1 MNFAFAKTVG
11 RSRRNGPDKH
21 GEEHGLILRVMP
33 SGSKQCI
40 WRGTVHGHRRDLGL
54 GAFPHVSLAEA
65 RAKALDYRR
74 LARAGSDPATA
85 RPTPEPSTKHS
96 KSRAP
101 TFRKTASG
109 PSTHWP
115 QSRMP
120 TSSDSRSS
128 CARGRFICRHDR
140 ELRDAARARR
150 NQRPALGDGSINRSA
165 SRKLDLPPTRLNGS
179 TSSIPGPFR
188 RARNTRILPKV
199 LSVWV
204 HRIEYEQGGWVASL
218 ATHAPL
224 CGVRCGE
231 RSDNP
236 SFPRVLRRVSLRE
249 RVLPGTGVA
258 GRLTRPSGGDGQY
271 PV

>member
-11 RSRRNGPDKH
+11 HSRRNGPDKL
-21 GEEHGLILRVMP
+21 GEEHGLILRMMP
-33 SGSKQCI
+33 SGSKQWI

-109 PSTHWP
+109 PSTHWR

-128 CARGRFICRHDR
+128 CARDRFICRHDR
-140 ELRDAARARR
+140 ERELRDAATVRGREEINALLWAMARSIGP
-150 NQRPALGDGSINRSA
+150 RPANPISRRRAETVRPPQSRDPSAAQGTRGYFRKSFPSGYIESNTNRVA
-165 SRKLDLPPTRLNGS
+165 GLPRWPPTR
-179 TSSIPGPFR
+179 R
-188 RARNTRILPKV
+188 CA
-199 LSVWV
+199 
-204 HRIEYEQGGWVASL
+204 A
-218 ATHAPL
+218 
-224 CGVRCGE
+224 CGVANGPTTLVSHVSFAGFPCGNAYCLE
-231 RSDNP
+231 QA
-236 SFPRVLRRVSLRE
+236 LL
-249 RVLPGTGVA
+249 
-258 GRLTRPSGGDGQY
+258 GD
-271 PV
+271 

>member
-1 MNFAFAKTVG
+1 MDLARHGTRPPPRPGTRGLSPCLPG
-11 RSRRNGPDKH
+11 RSAREG
-21 GEEHGLILRVMP
+21 
-33 SGSKQCI
+33 
-40 WRGTVHGHRRDLGL
+40 LGL
-54 GAFPHVSLAEA
+54 PPAGTGGQRSRNSTPDARTVDQALQIPCPHVQENGEWAVYALAAIPHADVERLSKFLRA
-65 RAKALDYRR
+65 RPVHMPARP
-74 LARAGSDPATA
+74 RAGASRRSD
-85 RPTPEPSTKHS
+85 
-96 KSRAP
+96 
-101 TFRKTASG
+101 G
-109 PSTHWP
+109 
-115 QSRMP
+115 
-120 TSSDSRSS
+120 
-128 CARGRFICRHDR
+128 
-140 ELRDAARARR
+140 ARARR

-165 SRKLDLPPTRLNGS
+165 SRKLDLPPTRRNGS

-236 SFPRVLRRVSLRE
+236 SFPRILRRVSLRE
-249 RVLPGTGVA
+249 RVLPGTGAA

>member
-1 MNFAFAKTVG
+1 MHLARHGTRPPPRPGTRGLSPCLPG
-11 RSRRNGPDKH
+11 RS
-21 GEEHGLILRVMP
+21 
-33 SGSKQCI
+33 
-40 WRGTVHGHRRDLGL
+40 
-54 GAFPHVSLAEA
+54 A
-65 RAKALDYRR
+65 REGLDYRR

-224 CGVRCGE
+224 CGG
-231 RSDNP
+231 
-236 SFPRVLRRVSLRE
+236 
-249 RVLPGTGVA
+249 GVA
-258 GRLTRPSGGDGQY
+258 NGPTTLVSHVSFAGFPCGNAYCLEQAWLGD
-271 PV
+271 